1 MEDILTQLESQIN
14 ATSLRVINVTTP
26 GSDLLL
32 KSEDSEFMWGRS
44 GNDTLIGLQPGDN
57 HPDQLQIDIMLG
69 DSDLMALQN
78 GSQFNWSDRF
88 VLGDWKQPYYTD
100 AKGLNFGFK
109 QFASILDFNPKQD
122 TIQLHGRSK
131 DYQLVK
137 SPLGTAI
144 FWKHGI
150 VPDLIAFLPGSYH
163 LSLDGKYF
171 QYEGY
176 TPPPAPVLKKTQQ
189 LGSSG
194 FDSLVSSATDPYG
207 NLFVAGVTGGS
218 LGAANAGSNDVL
230 VAKYDNN
237 GNQKWIKQF
246 GTSQSDFATSVA
258 TDNKGNFYLGG
269 MTKGNLGGFNQG
281 EGNYDIWIA
290 KYDGSGKQ
298 QWMKQFGNELVDAS
312 FDMKVDQDGNV
323 YLTGFSIEQQQRGLF
338 FQPDVFTDDPWVA
351 KYDSSGNQ
359 QWFQKF
365 GSSAFDEAYSLAV
378 SNDGS
383 VYSTGWTM
391 GDLGGK
397 NSGLYDVWVAKNDNN
412 GQSEWIRQFGT
423 KDYEFPK
430 GIDTDSQGNVYITGW
445 TLGNLG
451 GKNIGFEDAWIT
463 KYDSNGNSLWT
474 RQFGT
479 NGNDA
484 ALDMKVDLN
493 GNIFLVGYTDN
504 NLGGKNIGSNDA
516 WAAKFN
522 SNGKQLWIQQ
532 FGTSKSD
539 VATSVT
545 LDQAG
550 NVFVTG
556 TTEGSLGGINA
567 GSVDSWV
574 AKLDSNSGKLQ
585 DLSGSL
591 KHEIQNE
598 IPSFGGSAD
607 IFDSHFQDHIIDG
620 VLGKSL
626 VSGKLQDLS
635 GSLKHEI
642 QNEISSFGGSADI
655 FDSHFQDHIIDGMLG
670 KSLVSGKLQDL
681 SGSLKHEI
689 QNEISSFGGSAD
701 IFGSNIK
708 DNILNGG
715 LGGSSDLL
723 AAGKSIISDFDVM
736 LSTKQ

>member
-1 MEDILTQLESQIN
+1 MKNILTLLESEIN
-14 ATSLRVINVTTP
+14 ATILNLLNVSTP

-32 KSEDSEFMWGRS
+32 KNEDSEFMWGRT
-44 GNDTLIGLQPGDN
+44 GNDTFIGLKPGDN
-57 HPDQLQIDIMLG
+57 NPDQLQIDIMLG
-69 DSDLMALQN
+69 DGDLMALQK
-78 GSQFNWSDRF
+78 GSQFNGNDRF
-88 VLGDWKQPYYTD
+88 VLGDWKQPYYAD
-100 AKGLNFGFK
+100 AQELNFGFK

-122 TIQLHGRSK
+122 TIQLHGCPE

-144 FWKHGI
+144 FWKQGT
-150 VPDLIAFLPGSYH
+150 VPDLIAFLPGNYH
-163 LSLDGKYF
+163 LHLEENYF
-171 QYEGY
+171 QYEGD
-176 TPPPAPVLKKTQQ
+176 TPPPGPVLEKIQQ
-189 LGSSG
+189 IGSSS
-194 FDSLVSSATDPYG
+194 FDSLISSATDPNG

-218 LGAANAGSNDVL
+218 LAAANAGSNDVL
-230 VAKYDNN
+230 VAKYDSN

-246 GTSQSDFATSVA
+246 GTDKSDFATSVA

-269 MTKGNLGGFNQG
+269 MTKGNLGEFNQG

-298 QWMKQFGNELVDAS
+298 QWF
-312 FDMKVDQDGNV
+312 
-323 YLTGFSIEQQQRGLF
+323 QQ
-338 FQPDVFTDDPWVA
+338 
-351 KYDSSGNQ
+351 
-359 QWFQKF
+359 F

-383 VYSTGWTM
+383 IYSTGWTM
-391 GDLGGK
+391 GDLGAK
-397 NSGLYDVWVAKNDNN
+397 NSGLYDVWVAKNDKN

-430 GIDTDSQGNVYITGW
+430 GIDSDSQGNVYITGW

-451 GKNIGFEDAWIT
+451 GKNAGSEDAWIT

-484 ALDMKVDLN
+484 ALDMKIDLN

-504 NLGGKNIGSNDA
+504 NLGGKNLGSNDA

-539 VATSVT
+539 VATSLT
-545 LDQAG
+545 IDKTG
-550 NVFVTG
+550 NVFVIG

-574 AKLDSNSGKLQ
+574 AKLDSNSGKLEDFSGTSKYETQ
-585 DLSGSL
+585 HEISSCDSSFGVFDRNSQNHIFNNDLGQSLASGMLKDFNKTPKPEIQNEIFSHDLKNDILNDFLGKSSDLGKIKDFGEIL

-598 IPSFGGSAD
+598 ILSSSFTD
-607 IFDSHFQDHIIDG
+607 KIINA

-626 VSGKLQDLS
+626 ESGKLQDLS
-635 GSLKHEI
+635 KISKPEI
-642 QNEISSFGGSADI
+642 QNEISSCGGS
-655 FDSHFQDHIIDGMLG
+655 SGLLGNNFQ
-670 KSLVSGKLQDL
+670 K
-681 SGSLKHEI
+681 
-689 QNEISSFGGSAD
+689 
-701 IFGSNIK
+701 
-708 DNILNGG
+708 NILNGG
-715 LGGSSDLL
+715 LEGSSALS
-723 AAGKSIISDFDVM
+723 ASGKSIVSDFDVM
-736 LSTKQ
+736 L